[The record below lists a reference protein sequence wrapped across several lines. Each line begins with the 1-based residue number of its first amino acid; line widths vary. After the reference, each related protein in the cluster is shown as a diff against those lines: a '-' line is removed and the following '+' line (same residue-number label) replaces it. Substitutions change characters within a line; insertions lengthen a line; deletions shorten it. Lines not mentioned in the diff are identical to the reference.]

1 MYWISSRRRR
11 RGCWRRSRRSTPRI
25 VVERLIS
32 GAVETALGTRLVRAR
47 PMGGG
52 CIGEVYEA
60 ELSEGSKAV
69 AKVDRAGESHLERE
83 AYMLRYLGDKSDLP
97 VPKVYH
103 HSEKLLLMEFVGG
116 GGARGGAAGRL
127 ARYNRRSLRPRA
139 RHPRWKPL
147 PAEPVDG
154 ELGRVLPG
162 PTAPLPRRGGSRGWQ
177 VTGGATRPPREARW
191 QDRRVVRRARAS
203 FLDPRRRLGWE
214 RAG

>member
-11 RGCWRRSRRSTPRI
+11 RGCWRRSRRSPPRI

-32 GAVETALGTRLVRAR
+32 GGVEAALGTRLVRAR

-103 HSEKLLLMEFVGG
+103 HSEKLLLMEFGG
-116 GGARGGAAGRL
+116 GGGTSPGPEG
-127 ARYNRRSLRPRA
+127 
-139 RHPRWKPL
+139 
-147 PAEPVDG
+147 PAG
-154 ELGRVLPG
+154 ELGASSHGKTAEATGQERNTLVECFSQ
-162 PTAPLPRRGGSRGWQ
+162 PT
-177 VTGGATRPPREARW
+177 
-191 QDRRVVRRARAS
+191 
-203 FLDPRRRLGWE
+203 
-214 RAG
+214 

>member
-1 MYWISSRRRR
+1 
-11 RGCWRRSRRSTPRI
+11 

-32 GAVETALGTRLVRAR
+32 GGVEAALGTRLVRAR

-103 HSEKLLLMEFVGG
+103 HSETLLLMEFVEGG
-116 GGARGGAAGRL
+116 GNLSGAEEHAAELLAALHGITAEASPSRTRGRRVGSNSSGTNGSSTPPGWLTRL
-127 ARYNRRSLRPRA
+127 AGYRRSYA
-139 RHPRWKPL
+139 
-147 PAEPVDG
+147 PA
-154 ELGRVLPG
+154 
-162 PTAPLPRRGGSRGWQ
+162 SRGS
-177 VTGGATRPPREARW
+177 PAR
-191 QDRRVVRRARAS
+191 S
-203 FLDPRRRLGWE
+203 TSC
-214 RAG
+214 